1 MTQNGRSEITRSIS
15 RENVE
20 LVMKLSKKET
30 EILLELDSYQKKR
43 RKASWTNVATL
54 FAIWAILTYLDRL
67 SDQMFGILMGISIVA
82 LIQAL
87 RVESQVSPE
96 DKLLQLL
103 RRYLNRDA
111 EALMQISSARAPE
124 KNSPIR

>member
-1 MTQNGRSEITRSIS
+1 
-15 RENVE
+15 
-20 LVMKLSKKET
+20 MKLSKKET

-43 RKASWTNVATL
+43 RKASWANVATL
-54 FAIWAILTYLDRL
+54 LAIWAILTYLDGV
-67 SDQMFGILMGISIVA
+67 SDQMIGLLMGISIVA

-87 RVESQVSPE
+87 RVESQVCPE

-111 EALMQISSARAPE
+111 EAIMQISSARAPE